1 VFKLVS
7 QILLIENDPVHG
19 EIARKAFTN
28 SGAELTIVEGTK
40 RALATLDWQPDRLP
54 HLIMLHLGSCEN
66 DEFEILF
73 RLRSEKLTQM
83 IPVLVL
89 SETIQ
94 KKEWLEHYRFP
105 LCACSVAPFSMTK
118 LIYALPALGMR
129 ISDSIL
135 YSEQKLRS
143 AASSEEH

>member
-1 VFKLVS
+1 MFKVVS
-7 QILLIENDPVHG
+7 RILIIENDPVHA
-19 EIARKAFTN
+19 EIARKAFAN
-28 SGAELTIVEGTK
+28 SGAELTIAEGT
-40 RALATLDWQPDRLP
+40 RQAFVTFDRRSANLP
-54 HLIMLHLGSCEN
+54 QLIILHLASREN

-73 RLRSEKLTQM
+73 RLRSEKLTRW
-83 IPVLVL
+83 IPVIVL

-118 LIYALPALGMR
+118 LIYALPALGMK